1 MNVERGNSAS
11 IKERNIMTKMKKKQE
26 ILGEERRVVRETLSK
41 RPEGMLAWLDRHS
54 GRDVQAALWKHRECS
69 KPDK

>member
-1 MNVERGNSAS
+1 
-11 IKERNIMTKMKKKQE
+11 MTKTKKKQE
-26 ILGEERRVVRETLSK
+26 ILGEERRIVRETLSK

-69 KPDK
+69 KSAK